1 MFEILWTLLIHV
13 VKDENFSCVYCGVV
27 FFYFSHGVQKSTDE
41 KKKLNL
47 KNAEKPPVEIMSV
60 TLPTLQPEVIPDLK
74 SHLNG
79 SFQALF
85 SFASYMNRQNMY
97 KLIIM
102 RPVSVWVVLYIFKQT
117 LPDNI
122 ELH

>member
-1 MFEILWTLLIHV
+1 MKIFPAFIVAL
-13 VKDENFSCVYCGVV
+13 S
-27 FFYFSHGVQKSTDE
+27 FFTFLTVCKRVQMK

-85 SFASYMNRQNMY
+85 SFASYMNRQSMY

-102 RPVSVWVVLYIFKQT
+102 RPVSV
-117 LPDNI
+117 
-122 ELH
+122 